1 MGVISLGPR
10 MALVLIA
17 VIAIFSIAFTGVA
30 GAAVPAGNLVLNPGA
45 EDGTGASDSF
55 AISPV
60 PQWPSTGT
68 SFTAVQYGLNSIFQV
83 LL

>member
-30 GAAVPAGNLVLNPGA
+30 GAAVPAGNLVLNP
-45 EDGTGASDSF
+45 
-55 AISPV
+55 
-60 PQWPSTGT
+60 
-68 SFTAVQYGLNSIFQV
+68 
-83 LL
+83 